1 MATFIVLVSIGWIIS
16 FTFGIKIMVGG
27 WKLKDKEQFTLGG
40 KWFLFSIAGGW
51 FMGWIVAVSGL
62 YAKIV
67 DKHFDD
73 DKPKRVKG

>member
-1 MATFIVLVSIGWIIS
+1 MTTFIVLVSIGWIIS
-16 FTFGIKIMVGG
+16 FTFGIKIMVEG

-40 KWFLFSIAGGW
+40 QWFLFSIAGGW